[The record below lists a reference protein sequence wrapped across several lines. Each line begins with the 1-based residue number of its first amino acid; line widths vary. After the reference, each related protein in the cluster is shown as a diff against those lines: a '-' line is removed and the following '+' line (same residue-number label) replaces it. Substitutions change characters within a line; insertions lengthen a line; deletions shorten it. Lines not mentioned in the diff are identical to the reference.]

1 MSTVIDVSKISV
13 SGGELL
19 QAFVEKM
26 GLDGAVIA
34 TAEGLEMASYFG
46 GDRDAD
52 LIASDT
58 ASLLSV
64 VMGTL
69 EDTGKG
75 SLNEMI
81 ISGSGGF
88 IAIKDLGED
97 IALAVLSPEGYKM
110 GSLVVAL
117 KQFVKDIQDY

>member
-1 MSTVIDVSKISV
+1 MSAVIDVSKLSV

-26 GLDGAVIA
+26 GLEGAVIA
-34 TAEGLEMASYFG
+34 TAEGLEMASYFTK
-46 GDRDAD
+46 DRDAD

-58 ASLLSV
+58 ASLLSIT
-64 VMGTL
+64 MGAL

-97 IALAVLSPEGYKM
+97 IALAILTPEGYKM
-110 GSLVVAL
+110 GALVVAL